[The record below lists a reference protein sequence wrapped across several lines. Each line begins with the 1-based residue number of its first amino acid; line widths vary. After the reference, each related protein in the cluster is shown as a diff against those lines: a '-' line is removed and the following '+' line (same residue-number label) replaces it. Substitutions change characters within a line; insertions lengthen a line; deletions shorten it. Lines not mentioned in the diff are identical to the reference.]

1 MRYVLSFL
9 LCFFAWGYTFA
20 QYSEVQLD
28 YDKSFLGQNQELP
41 AEVDLLVVGKIPA
54 VVAKV
59 NISIYPEKGRTQRQ
73 PLYAASW
80 KRPMGQSPT
89 EYSLPIHYRLRGSSR
104 YDILLTFFEELSTQD
119 QRALKGDLTYQMEEY
134 LKSQILVDG
143 KEVDLNRR
151 PKKLLAHM
159 EDLLHQKLTK
169 YQPGVTTA
177 DFIFTD
183 LFLEQLIA
191 LEECEVPALPERQ
204 EAAINLMTEE
214 LSDYLSNTW
223 YVLVDDRYLDN
234 VPTEST
240 KSGLSINAGFGGIGL
255 GGDTEADLQYDASP
269 YLGISFP
276 LGNSAFSGKFFS
288 NMYLG
293 AGVMINN
300 LERDDGTSFT
310 GPVIGRPIYASI
322 DYKLF
327 QFVYLNAGAALLER
341 EGMDGGSNT
350 LLVRPFV
357 GLSAK
362 INLSIGFA
370 K

>member
-1 MRYVLSFL
+1 MRYFTLSVAL
-9 LCFFAWGYTFA
+9 LIGTISFA
-20 QYSEVQLD
+20 QYSEIQLD

-41 AEVDLLVVGKIPA
+41 AETDLLVSGKIPST
-54 VVAKV
+54 VAKV
-59 NISIYPEKGRTQRQ
+59 HIRIYPEKGRTQRA
-73 PLYAASW
+73 PLYEGSW

-89 EYSLPIHYRLRGSSR
+89 EYSLPIHYRLRSSTR

-119 QRALKGDLTYQMEEY
+119 QRALKGDLTYQLEEY

-143 KEVDLNRR
+143 KEINLNQR
-151 PKKLLAHM
+151 PKKLLARM
-159 EDLLHQKLTK
+159 EELLRQKLTN
-169 YQPGVTTA
+169 YEPGVSTS

-191 LEECEVPALPERQ
+191 LEASEVPALAERQ
-204 EAAINLMTEE
+204 EAAVSLMTEE

-234 VPTEST
+234 VPTEAT
-240 KSGLSINAGFGGIGL
+240 NGGLSINAGFGGIGL
-255 GGDTEADLQYDASP
+255 AGDTEADLQYDVSP

-288 NMYLG
+288 NLYIG
-293 AGVMINN
+293 AGVMLND
-300 LERDDGTSFT
+300 LERDDGTTFT
-310 GPVIGRPIYASI
+310 GPVIGRPIYASL

-327 QFVYLNAGAALLER
+327 QFVYLNAGATLLER
-341 EGMDGGSNT
+341 EGMDSQSNT
-350 LLVRPFV
+350 LLIRPFV

>member
-1 MRYVLSFL
+1 MRYFILFICL
-9 LCFFAWGYTFA
+9 LAGYITTA

-41 AEVDLLVVGKIPA
+41 AETDLLVFGKIPA
-54 VVAKV
+54 TVAKV
-59 NISIYPEKGRTQRQ
+59 NISIYPEKGRTRRQ
-73 PLYAASW
+73 PLYQASW
-80 KRPMGQSPT
+80 KRPLGQSPT
-89 EYSLPIHYRLRGSSR
+89 EYSLPIHFRLRGATR
-104 YDILLTFFEELSTQD
+104 YDILLVLFEELSTQD

-134 LKSQILVDG
+134 LKSQIVVEG
-143 KEVDLNRR
+143 KEVNLNQR
-151 PKKLLAHM
+151 PKKLVARM
-159 EDLLHQKLTK
+159 EDLLRQKLTK
-169 YQPGVTTA
+169 YEPGVTTS

-191 LEECEVPALPERQ
+191 LEACEVPALPERQ
-204 EAAINLMTEE
+204 EAAISLMTEE

-223 YVLVDDRYLDN
+223 YILVDDRYLDN

-240 KSGLSINAGFGGIGL
+240 QSGISINAGFGGIGL
-255 GGDTEADLQYDASP
+255 GGDTEANLQYDASP

-293 AGVMINN
+293 AGVMIND
-300 LERDDGTSFT
+300 LERDDGTTFT

-327 QFVYLNAGAALLER
+327 QFVYLNAGASLLER
-341 EGMDGGSNT
+341 EDMDGGSNT
-350 LLVRPFV
+350 LLVRPFI

-362 INLSIGFA
+362 INLSIGFD

>member
-1 MRYVLSFL
+1 MRYFTVLVYL
-9 LCFFAWGYTFA
+9 LIWNGLIA

-41 AEVDLLVVGKIPA
+41 AETDLLVSGKIPST
-54 VVAKV
+54 VARV
-59 NISIYPEKGRTQRQ
+59 NVRIYPEKGRKQRQ
-73 PLYAASW
+73 PLYEAVW
-80 KRPMGQSPT
+80 KRPMGQSPS
-89 EYSLPIHYRLRGSSR
+89 EYSLPVHYRLRGSTR
-104 YDILLTFFEELSTQD
+104 YDILLTFYEELSTQD
-119 QRALKGDLTYQMEEY
+119 QRALKGDLTYQMKEY
-134 LKSQILVDG
+134 LKSQILLDG
-143 KEVDLNRR
+143 KEVNLNQR
-151 PKKLLAHM
+151 PRKLLERM
-159 EDLLHQKLTK
+159 EELLYQKLAK
-169 YQPGVTTA
+169 YEPGVSTA

-191 LEECEVPALPERQ
+191 LEECEVPALSERQ
-204 EAAINLMTEE
+204 EAAVNLMTEE
-214 LSDYLSNTW
+214 LSDYLSKTW

-240 KSGLSINAGFGGIGL
+240 RGGLSINAGYGGIGL
-255 GGDTEADLQYDASP
+255 GGDTEANLQYDVSP

-288 NMYLG
+288 NLYVG
-293 AGVMINN
+293 AGVMLND

-310 GPVIGRPIYASI
+310 GPVIGRPLYASL

-327 QFVYLNAGAALLER
+327 QFVYLNAGATLLER
-341 EGMDGGSNT
+341 EGMDNQSNT
-350 LLVRPFV
+350 LLVRPFI